1 MEAVL
6 SQSFL
11 DFLTNSG
18 TKGCKISKWLSSGN
32 AYVNRK
38 LLAVGNYFSFR
49 EQSGLVSY
57 CPAGREQGFTETGT
71 WKREGRDVIKPGK
84 LLKKIFP
91 FILTDQ
97 DIEQFVGR
105 FKAAER
111 LGDFRLAATVSEIND
126 VYRAVDCDSCM
137 KYRCVG
143 EFYRKVGAKVLF
155 LVNENGEWIGR
166 AVVWKVTNPDIT
178 FMDRVYS
185 INGSADW
192 IEQKFFDYAKEM
204 GWYHKRSQNNLHD
217 TSYVSPEGDISWFR
231 MNIKT
236 PNYIEADFYPYL
248 DTFKTGGDR
257 SLYNQ
262 YGMGE
267 YDYEH
272 TEGHRTD
279 EDEEA
284 AEHEGE
290 VQLENGDWCDE
301 DEAVMIDG
309 DYYHIDDCVECHR
322 TGDMIL
328 QRDAYAIQISRN
340 ETIYIHED
348 YVNRC

>member
-32 AYVNRK
+32 KYVNRK
-38 LLAVGNYFSFR
+38 LLSVGNYFSFR

-57 CPAGREQGFTETGT
+57 CPAGREQGFTESGA

-105 FKAAER
+105 FKAAEK
-111 LGDFRLAATVSEIND
+111 LGDFNFATTADDIDRIYDQVCS
-126 VYRAVDCDSCM
+126 DSCM
-137 KYRCVG
+137 RGREVG
-143 EFYRKVGAKVLF
+143 EFYHCVKAQVLY
-155 LVNENGEWIGR
+155 LRNGDEIVGR
-166 AVVWKVTNPDIT
+166 AVVWKITEPDIT
-178 FMDRVYS
+178 YMDRIY
-185 INGSADW
+185 GAEGEQDW
-192 IEQKFFDYAKEM
+192 VEQKFMDYAKTM
-204 GWYHKRSQNNLHD
+204 GWYHKRSQDRFQN
-217 TSYVSPEGDISWFR
+217 TPYVSPEGEVRWFA
-231 MNIKT
+231 MKIKT
-236 PNYIEADFYPYL
+236 PNCIEADFYPYL
-248 DTFKTGGDR
+248 DTFKSGGDK
-257 SLYNQ
+257 SLYNE

-301 DEAVMIDG
+301 DDAVIVDG
-309 DYYHIDDCVECHR
+309 DYYHRDDCVICHR
-322 TGDMIL
+322 TGDYIL
-328 QRDAYAIQISRN
+328 ESDAYAIQISRN